1 MSSVKTI
8 KGVDEEAWSEFKSLA
23 AKDKVKMG
31 RLFEKM
37 VVEYK
42 KKSNEFWDG
51 ILKGPRIISDAE
63 AKIME
68 ETVKKIRKEYGFRN
82 IK

>member
-8 KGVDEEAWSEFKSLA
+8 KGVDEETWSEFKSLA

-42 KKSNEFWDG
+42 KKSNEFWSD
-51 ILKGPRIISDAE
+51 ILKGPRIISDGE

-68 ETVKKIRKEYGFRN
+68 EAAKKIRKEYGFRN